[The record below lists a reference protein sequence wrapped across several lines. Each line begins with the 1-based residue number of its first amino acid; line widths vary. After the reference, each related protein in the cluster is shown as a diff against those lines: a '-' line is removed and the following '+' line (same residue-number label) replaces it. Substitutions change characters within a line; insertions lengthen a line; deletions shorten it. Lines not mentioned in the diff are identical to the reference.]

1 MVPVLFLLHVITL
14 FLWSMSTIAAQPVA
28 SEAVPIAKPDCTSY
42 CGRVQIPYPF
52 GIEAGCYIDDWFK
65 IHCDIP
71 TGEFA
76 GQPIA
81 YLNPANLNLVV
92 LNISLGEGTIQVTTN
107 FTSSSLGC
115 VDKRTAVL
123 PPNLSGSPF
132 LYSKKNKLT
141 VIGCGGYTWMMLS
154 NGSNVGGCLATC
166 DGSDPAQLEFLDG
179 CTGIN
184 SCCQTN
190 IPPNLTAFNYSYS
203 IIDTTYPGN
212 DSCKKAFLVTPD
224 WAGFSSG
231 GMVSIKQLDIPMW
244 LDWRL
249 VRGTADWANN
259 SGTTCNAS
267 LCSCSSGFQGNPY
280 LPNGCQ
286 DILKSPDRQPVIL
299 AITVVGSVLGALLIL
314 ICAWG
319 LHNVIKK
326 RKNTKR
332 KEKFFKQNG
341 GLLLEKQ
348 SSGDVNVEK
357 IKLFNSEELEKATDN
372 YNVNRILGEGGHG
385 TVYKGMLADGSIVAI
400 KKSKIVDEGEVEQFV
415 NEIVILSQIIHRNV
429 VKLMG
434 CCLET
439 EVPLLVY
446 EFILNG
452 TLSQYIHHQ
461 NEEFPLTWGVR
472 LRVSIEV
479 AGALSYL
486 HSATSF
492 PIYHRDIKTSNILL
506 DDKFR
511 AKVADF
517 GTSRTVAIDK
527 THLTMSQVQGTFG
540 YLDPEYFQSSQFTDK
555 SDVYSFG
562 VVLVELLTGQKPVS
576 QTRPEEWRSL
586 TNYFLLSMEENRLL
600 EILDARVMN
609 EGGKEE
615 IMAVAQLAR
624 RCLNMKG
631 KKRPTMKE
639 VAVQLE
645 GIFQLSAK
653 DSDVHTNSAEVE
665 YVLNGWHVGSTS
677 AQYNTI
683 PIGSGSPSDVEPLLF
698 LETV

>member
-1 MVPVLFLLHVITL
+1 MVPVLFLLHVITV

-28 SEAVPIAKPDCTSY
+28 SEALPIAKPNCTQDC
-42 CGRVQIPYPF
+42 GDVKIPYPF
-52 GIEAGCYIDDWFK
+52 GIEAG
-65 IHCDIP
+65 
-71 TGEFA
+71 
-76 GQPIA
+76 
-81 YLNPANLNLVV
+81 
-92 LNISLGEGTIQVTTN
+92 TIQVTTN
-107 FTSSSLGC
+107 FTFSSLGC
-115 VDKRTAVL
+115 VDQRTAVL
-123 PPNLSGSPF
+123 PANLSGSPF
-132 LYSKKNKLT
+132 LYSEKNKFT
-141 VIGCGGYTWMMLS
+141 VIGCGGITWMMLS
-154 NGSNVGGCLATC
+154 NGSKGGGCLATC
-166 DGSDPAQLEFLDG
+166 DGSDPAQREFLDG

-190 IPPNLTAFNYSYS
+190 IPPNLTAFNYSYQA
-203 IIDTTYPGN
+203 IDTTYPGN
-212 DSCKKAFLVTPD
+212 DSCKKAFLVNPD
-224 WAGFSSG
+224 WVGYSSG
-231 GMVSIKQLDIPMW
+231 GMVSIKQLAIPML

-249 VRGTADWANN
+249 SNYSTLQIRGTADWANN
-259 SGTTCNAS
+259 SGTTCTNAS

-286 DILKSPDRQPVIL
+286 DINECEDSDPCPGASICINVRGSFRCQSPDQTVKL
-299 AITVVGSVLGALLIL
+299 AIIVVGSVLGALLIL

-319 LHNVIKK
+319 LHKVIKK
-326 RKNTKR
+326 RINTKR

-372 YNVNRILGEGGHG
+372 YNANRILGQGGHG
-385 TVYKGMLADGSIVAI
+385 TVYKGMLADGSTVAI
-400 KKSKIVDEGEVEQFV
+400 KKSKIVDEGEVEQFI

-446 EFILNG
+446 EFIPNG

-461 NEEFPLTWGVR
+461 NEEFPLTWRVR

-517 GTSRTVAIDK
+517 GTSRTVTIDK

-600 EILDARVMN
+600 DILDARVMN

-653 DSDVHTNSAEVE
+653 DSDVHTNSGEVE

-677 AQYNTI
+677 ARYNTI
-683 PIGSGSPSDVEPLLF
+683 HIGSGSPSDVEPLIY
-698 LETV
+698 VS